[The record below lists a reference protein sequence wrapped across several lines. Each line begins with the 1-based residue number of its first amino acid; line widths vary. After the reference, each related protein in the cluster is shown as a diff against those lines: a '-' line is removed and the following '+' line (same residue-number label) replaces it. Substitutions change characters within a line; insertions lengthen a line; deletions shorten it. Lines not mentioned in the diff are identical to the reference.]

1 MRREYGLQIILNG
14 QRLTKVVIDAHYEK
28 KHSKSIND
36 ELILELVRLLNG
48 RTLEIETVSAAGWE
62 ICVYDPLYLGGRPYR
77 LVFCIH
83 PEERILGV
91 INAFRR

>member
-1 MRREYGLQIILNG
+1 LQIILNG
-14 QRLTKVVIDAHYEK
+14 QRLTKVVIDAHYEM

-48 RTLEIETVSAAGWE
+48 RTLEFETVSAASWE
-62 ICVYDPLYLGGRPYR
+62 IYVYDPLYLGGRPYR
-77 LVFCIH
+77 MVFCTH
-83 PEERILGV
+83 QEERILGV